1 MKQNTFYF
9 ARDSPG
15 FLSAHNSRTITLNN
29 ERIFLNEKL

>member
-15 FLSAHNSRTITLNN
+15 FFHTHNSRTITQNN